1 MTPRP
6 LLSVQIVTWNSER
19 VIDACLATL
28 ARQTERNFEV
38 VVVDNAS
45 GDGTLDIVRRHLPTV
60 PGLTIVPLTVN
71 SGFCAG
77 QNRATEVSTA
87 PWVLFLNPDT
97 ELPPGFIADAVAL
110 MNAAGPRVGAIAP
123 CIMRPDGTIDS
134 TGLTIDR
141 FRRAYD
147 RDRDRAAEYKEH
159 AARVVFG
166 CTGAVA
172 LLRRAMLEDVAVDG
186 QVLDERIFAY
196 YDDLDLAWRAN
207 LRGWS
212 CEYESS
218 LVALHQR
225 AARNAIVQVAGRPAS
240 TRDRVLS
247 VRNRLLVMMRCDSA
261 RGVLLSLPWLLPFE
275 LARVV
280 YLTGRAPKVLTA
292 YAELARELGPAWRA
306 RRAIHGRAT
315 HATPALL
322 WWQS

>member
-1 MTPRP
+1 V
-6 LLSVQIVTWNSER
+6 SVQIVTWNSAR

-45 GDGTLDIVRRHLPTV
+45 ADATLEIVQRRMTDV
-60 PGLTIVPLTVN
+60 PGLTIIPLDDN

-77 QNRATEVSTA
+77 QNRATEASTA

-97 ELPPGFIADAVAL
+97 ELPPDFIARAVTFA
-110 MNAAGPRVGAIAP
+110 NAAAPRVGAIAP
-123 CIMRPDGTIDS
+123 RIMRPDGTVDS
-134 TGLTIDR
+134 TGLTMDR

-147 RDRDRAAEYKEH
+147 RDRDRAAGVMPP
-159 AARVVFG
+159 APRAVFG

-172 LLRRAMLEDVAVDG
+172 LLRRSMLEDVAVEG

-196 YDDLDLAWRAN
+196 YDDLDLAWRAH

-212 CEYESS
+212 CEYESE

-225 AARNAIVQVAGRPAS
+225 AARNAIVPVAGRSAS

-247 VRNRLLVMMRCDSA
+247 VRNRVLVMTRCDSA
-261 RGVLLSLPWLLPFE
+261 AGMLLALPWLLPFE
-275 LARVV
+275 LARVL
-280 YLTGRAPKVLTA
+280 YLLIRAPKVLKA
-292 YAELARELGPAWRA
+292 YGELVHELGPAWRA
-306 RRAIHGRAT
+306 RRVIHRRAT
-315 HATPALL
+315 HAAPALL

>member
-1 MTPRP
+1 MTCRP
-6 LLSVQIVTWNSER
+6 LVSVQIVTWNSAH

-38 VVVDNAS
+38 IVVDNAS
-45 GDGTLDIVRRHLPTV
+45 ADGTLDIVRRHLTAV
-60 PGLTIVPLTVN
+60 PGLTIVPMNDN

-77 QNRATEVSTA
+77 QNRATKVSTA

-97 ELPPGFIADAVAL
+97 ELPPAFIADAVAV
-110 MNAAGPRVGAIAP
+110 MNAADPRVGAIAP

-134 TGLTIDR
+134 TGLTMDR

-147 RDRDRAAEYKEH
+147 RDRDRAAAYKDQ
-159 AARVVFG
+159 AARTVFG

-172 LLRRAMLEDVAVDG
+172 LLRRAMLDDVAVDG

-212 CEYESS
+212 CTYEPS
-218 LVALHQR
+218 LIALHQR
-225 AARNAIVQVAGRPAS
+225 AARNAIVQVTGRPAS

-261 RGVLLSLPWLLPFE
+261 RAVLLGLPWLLPFE
-275 LARVV
+275 LARVL
-280 YLTGRAPKVLTA
+280 YLALRAPKVLKA
-292 YAELARELGPAWRA
+292 YVDLIGELGPAWRA
-306 RRAIHGRAT
+306 RRAIHDRAT
-315 HATPALL
+315 HAAPAVL